1 MFTNATQKEL
11 QWLDNGKPMGLLKV
25 NTNISLQDEFTRPFI
40 RNKGCEIL
48 SIGRVNYA
56 LLDTFIIQSLN
67 DYYAKINEAKD
78 ANDRNQ
84 RIIQYNELYQL
95 WYRVNIAKQNH
106 DIQLN
111 SYYDDIVYRL
121 YLLGYHN

>member
-11 QWLDNGKPMGLLKV
+11 QWLDNGKTIGTVNV
-25 NTNISLQDEFTRPFI
+25 NTNYSVKGEFTRPFM